1 MRGDPERRFKPW
13 EDEIIL
19 KYFPTA
25 ASKILTHRSR
35 GVIAVR
41 RHQLQHPDRPSTTR
55 GKRWTKSEVAILRQ
69 MYPTSLSVKNLFP
82 LLPGRSWRQ
91 MISKAKQIGI
101 RRKYVGDHN
110 ARLGGHK
117 ELLDQIV
124 IRARED
130 GIPIYKL
137 DGLLKC
143 GTYFQKAHYRELSR
157 GVNLKVVAR
166 AVDFFGGT
174 LVIDWRDR

>member
-1 MRGDPERRFKPW
+1 MRNDPERRFKPW

-25 ASKILTHRSR
+25 ASKILTHRRR
-35 GVIAVR
+35 GVIATR
-41 RHQLQHPDRPSTTR
+41 RHNLQHPDHPSTTR
-55 GKRWTKSEVAILRQ
+55 GKWWTESEIAVLRE
-69 MYPTSLSVKNLFP
+69 MYPTSRSVKDLFP
-82 LLPGRSWRQ
+82 FLPGRNTRQ
-91 MISKAKQIGI
+91 IIAKAKYIGI

-110 ARLGGHK
+110 AKLNGHK

-143 GTYFQKAHYRELSR
+143 GTYFQRAHYREPSR
-157 GVNLKVVAR
+157 GINLKVVAR